1 MNKMCKPSCAQSKM
15 WKGKFGNEYTNR
27 NALTLKEMDELYE
40 KNYGI
45 NRSELNEIFVGN
57 LNRSIKVLEVGS
69 NIGIQLMLLQKM
81 GFKNLYGIE
90 INSYAVERSKRNT
103 KNINIIQGDAFDV
116 PFKDSYFDLVFT
128 SGVLI
133 HIAPAEI
140 QKALKEIYRCSNKD
154 IWGFEY
160 YAENYTEVR
169 YRGHEAL
176 LWKTDFASLYL
187 DLFADLELV
196 KEKRLKYLNNENM
209 DTMFLIRKRN
219 KG

>member
-1 MNKMCKPSCAQSKM
+1 MNKMCKPSCAQLKM

-27 NALTLKEMDELYE
+27 NALTLKEIDELYE